1 MFLQSCRASINDNN
15 HTLHTMQEADSE
27 KMLKGVQSVVTELYT
42 VSVVFYVIG
51 LMDYSA
57 CSNITGNTACNNYR
71 QFMLANLIISHI
83 IFCIPEEICQ
93 PAMSILKAV
102 IGFVFTLCHAAFLG
116 MAMNPDSKCPDE
128 ISAGCDAQ
136 AFKGYNILHYY
147 SLICLGTLAVAL
159 GLVVIFSICSCATS
173 PPCTPLQTPSSW
185 PQTPPGPPASC
196 PGRTSSCASSSPPS
210 GTPCSS
216 TRPRC
221 AP

>member
-1 MFLQSCRASINDNN
+1 MFLQNGRASINDNN
-15 HTLHTMQEADSE
+15 HILHTMQEADSE

-147 SLICLGTLAVAL
+147 SLIYLGTLAVAL
-159 GLVVIFSICSCATS
+159 GLVVIFSICSCAIHGAANINIIATLNN
-173 PPCTPLQTPSSW
+173 PIGNITTQNTN
-185 PQTPPGPPASC
+185 QHTNTTEDYGNPAGVRIVSNSN
-196 PGRTSSCASSSPPS
+196 RD
-210 GTPCSS
+210 
-216 TRPRC
+216 R
-221 AP
+221 